1 MARKRLTKKQRQK
14 RDRWITGIVIAIL
27 IFITGYFTGNREVD
41 FSQIRTT
48 LEEAKQQIEQGME
61 NFEFPTG
68 SEQADAPIENM
79 TQMHILDVGQGS
91 AVLYIAEDGT
101 SILVDTGRYDDSEKR
116 IISYLDQYI
125 GLGGKIDLL
134 IFTHNDADHIGH
146 GDLVLEYF
154 DVQEVWMNG
163 VDHTTRVYEK
173 LLDAILASDAEYVE
187 PKAGAVYERGN
198 FEIKVLHPRADSTR
212 KDNNDESIV
221 TRLSFDGVSVLTS
234 GDISVPR
241 ENEIVERSGPL
252 WSDILILGH
261 HGANT
266 SNGEKWLQASSP
278 QMAFYQAGVDNTY
291 GHPHPDV
298 IERIEQYG
306 VPVYGTAELGT
317 ISIFVDENDQVI
329 VETQK

>member
-1 MARKRLTKKQRQK
+1 MARKKLTKKQKQQRN
-14 RDRWITGIVIAIL
+14 RYIIGIIIAII
-27 IFITGYFTGNREVD
+27 IFIAGYFTGNREVD
-41 FSQIRTT
+41 FSEIRHA
-48 LEEAKQQIEQGME
+48 LDEATQRIEQELG
-61 NFEFPTG
+61 NFDFSAG
-68 SEQADAPIENM
+68 NNQSDVPIENT

-101 SILVDTGRYDDSEKR
+101 SVLVDTGRYDDSDKR

-125 GLGGKIDLL
+125 GLGEKIDLL

-163 VDHTTRVYEK
+163 VDHTTRVYER
-173 LLDAILASDAEYVE
+173 LLDAILASDADYQE
-187 PKAGAVYERGN
+187 PKAGDVFKRGN
-198 FEIKVLHPRADSTR
+198 FEIEVFHPQADSTR
-212 KDNNDESIV
+212 KDQNDESIV
-221 TRLSFDGVSVLTS
+221 TRLSFDGMSVLTS
-234 GDISVPR
+234 GDTSVPR
-241 ENEIVERSGPL
+241 ENEIVEQNGAL

-266 SNGEKWLQASSP
+266 SNGEKWLQASQP
-278 QMAFYQAGVDNTY
+278 EMAFYQAGIDNTY

-298 IERIEQYG
+298 IERVEQHG
-306 VPVYGTAELGT
+306 IPVYGTDELGT
-317 ISIFVDENDQVI
+317 ISIFVDEAGEVI